1 GRLRLRPRRRVRR
14 RRTLAGPA
22 ARHRAAPEVPRQAAP
37 AQRHRRPDGLRP
49 GRSMMARIRR
59 SARVAALLAAGAL
72 AALGA
77 GSAYAAEGV
86 GIDHVEPGS
95 DSVRVLV
102 SVPTGTEVE
111 LDSVTVTLDGEE
123 LDATAVPTG
132 SDVSVERTTM
142 LAIDTSNSMRGAR
155 FAAAKQAAGAFLSTV
170 PDDVRVGV
178 VSYAGEVVVAQ
189 EPTLD

>member
-1 GRLRLRPRRRVRR
+1 
-14 RRTLAGPA
+14 
-22 ARHRAAPEVPRQAAP
+22 
-37 AQRHRRPDGLRP
+37 
-49 GRSMMARIRR
+49 
-59 SARVAALLAAGAL
+59 
-72 AALGA
+72 
-77 GSAYAAEGV
+77 
-86 GIDHVEPGS
+86 EPGS

-132 SDVSVERTTM
+132 SNVSVERTTM

-178 VSYAGEVVVAQ
+178 VSYAGEVVVVQ
-189 EPTLD
+189 EPPLDRDATRAVVDGLTLSRGTLLYDGITTAIEAAGGAGQRTVLVLSDGRDTSQGT